1 MAQSHKK
8 EHQDYR
14 QRQEDDTRKME
25 IQTANEVSVIL
36 FTNYFF
42 IALKQVKSPKLYV
55 FELNKD
61 QK

>member
-14 QRQEDDTRKME
+14 QRQEDDRRKNGNSDSKRGE
-25 IQTANEVSVIL
+25 CDFIYKL
-36 FTNYFF
+36 FF
-42 IALKQVKSPKLYV
+42 IALKQVKSPMYV

>member
-1 MAQSHKK
+1 
-8 EHQDYR
+8 
-14 QRQEDDTRKME
+14 ME